1 MRCARRALR
10 RATKASGKLA
20 ECLRSLRKGDTLIV
34 WRLDRLGQVDGVP
47 DKKAVAALKEAK
59 RELDELYRE
68 VTGRKETRIYEG

>member
-1 MRCARRALR
+1 
-10 RATKASGKLA
+10 
-20 ECLRSLRKGDTLIV
+20 
-34 WRLDRLGQVDGVP
+34 VP